1 MKNTILVDI
10 SVIVEYLKTGKGVLP
25 AAYEKFTMAIVATT
39 YTELLASVTFKD
51 ANLEKEVQE
60 FIKKYFTVLE
70 LDEAIGIKASE
81 ILRNNDL
88 TLAAAAVVASA
99 LHKNVPLLTNEK
111 KAYEKIEGLT
121 FAEI

>member
-25 AAYEKFTMAIVATT
+25 IAYEKFTMAIIAPT

-60 FIKKYFTVLE
+60 FIKKYFTVME
-70 LDEAIGIKASE
+70 LDEATALRAATV
-81 ILRNNDL
+81 LRNHDV
-88 TLAAAAVVASA
+88 TLAAAMVAATA
-99 LHKNVPLLTNEK
+99 LSKNLSLLTNDK
-111 KAYEKIEGLT
+111 KLYEKIEGMT
-121 FAEI
+121 FAEV

>member
-25 AAYEKFTMAIVATT
+25 GAYEKFTMAIVATT

-81 ILRNNDL
+81 VLRNHDL
-88 TLAAAAVVASA
+88 TLAAASVVATA
-99 LHKNVPLLTNEK
+99 LHKKVPLLTNEK
-111 KAYEKIEGLT
+111 KAYEKVEGLT